1 MLHTVLCVTQYN
13 KTVFRNHDHPELY
26 AGPDMSHL
34 IRSAMVTDVP
44 GQPDLLR
51 KDQRERRARI
61 VRTALRGL
69 SAGDYDKIKVSDVA
83 RDAEVALGTLYRY
96 FTSKEHLFAAVFT
109 EWQDGL
115 RRKLDRLPRPDGTEG
130 DRLRSVVHHT
140 IRAFQMQPQ
149 FYRLMIVLQTTPDPR
164 AAEIYT
170 SLDALF
176 TDVMRTAAP
185 EADEAVVSTLRA
197 VADQG
202 LRGWIMGRLPI
213 QAVYDAVD
221 DTLRL
226 IYR

>member
-1 MLHTVLCVTQYN
+1 
-13 KTVFRNHDHPELY
+13 
-26 AGPDMSHL
+26 
-34 IRSAMVTDVP
+34 MVTDVP
-44 GQPDLLR
+44 GPAAPEPLR

-61 VRTALRGL
+61 VRTALRSL
-69 SAGDYDKIKVSDVA
+69 STGDYDKIKVSDVA

-96 FTSKEHLFAAVFT
+96 FSSKEHLFAAVFT

-115 RRKLDRLPRPDGTEG
+115 KRELDRVPPSSDTEG
-130 DRLRSVVHHT
+130 DRLRAVLHHT
-140 IRAFQMQPQ
+140 IRAFQAQPQ

-176 TDVMRTAAP
+176 ADIMRTAAT
-185 EADEAVVSTLRA
+185 EADEVVISTLRA

-202 LRGWIMGRLPI
+202 LRGWIMGRRPI
-213 QAVYDAVD
+213 RSVYQGVD

-226 IYR
+226 VYG